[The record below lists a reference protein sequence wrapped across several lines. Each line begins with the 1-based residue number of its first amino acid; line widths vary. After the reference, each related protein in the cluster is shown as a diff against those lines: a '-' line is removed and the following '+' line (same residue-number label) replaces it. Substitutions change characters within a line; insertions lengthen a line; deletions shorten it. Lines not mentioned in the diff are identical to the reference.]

1 MSICYRLVESLA
13 DGDFHSGEGLAKMLG
28 VSRAA
33 IWKQM
38 RKLDQFG
45 LDVHAVRGRG
55 YRLAAPF
62 QPLDGDTIFRN
73 MAPCIRQRIEVLD
86 VLREVDST
94 SDFLKRKGPPPSTRC
109 VRVCLAEWQRAGR
122 GRRGRRWIS
131 PYGANLYLSLA
142 CALNEGVLQSGGLS
156 LAVAIAVHRTLR
168 DAGVGGLGLKWP
180 NDIFFQGRKLAG
192 ILLDVSGESG
202 GNYHVIIGVG
212 INLRMPETASVNID
226 QPWADLSKQGLERQ
240 RNQLAGK
247 LLESLIENIDSFTGK
262 GLAAF
267 ADEWRRHDITHGRQ
281 VRLHTGQRESVSGVA
296 RGVDAHGALLIER
309 DGEVRAFH
317 AGEVSVRLAG

>member
-1 MSICYRLVESLA
+1 
-13 DGDFHSGEGLAKMLG
+13 MLG

-38 RKLDQFG
+38 RKLDRLG
-45 LDVHAVRGRG
+45 LDVYAVRGRG

-62 QPLDGDTIFRN
+62 EPLNVDSMSRHMDTPVRE
-73 MAPCIRQRIEVLD
+73 RIEVLE
-86 VLREVDST
+86 VLQEVDST
-94 SDFLKRKGPPPSTRC
+94 SDFLKRRGPPPSSQFI
-109 VRVCLAEWQRAGR
+109 RVCLAEWQRAGR
-122 GRRGRRWIS
+122 GRRGRSWVS

-142 CALNEGVLQSGGLS
+142 CVLNEGVLQSGGLS

-168 DAGVGGLGLKWP
+168 GAGVEGLGLKWP

-202 GNYHVIIGVG
+202 DNYHVIMGIG
-212 INLRMPETASVNID
+212 INLRMPESAGVNID
-226 QPWADLSKQGLERQ
+226 QPWADLSKQGLEQQ

-247 LLESLIENIDSFTGK
+247 LLENLVQVIDNFTGQ

-267 ADEWRRHDITHGRQ
+267 ADEWRRYDITHGLQ
-281 VRLHTGQRESVSGVA
+281 VNLHAGQRESVSGVA

-309 DGEVRAFH
+309 NGELQAFH
-317 AGEVSVRLAG
+317 AGEVSMRLAG